1 MRRSLFLLAIM
12 MFFSQLGWAQL
23 YKWVD
28 EKGKVHYGD
37 RIPPEYAN
45 RGSVE
50 LNLKGVPVRK
60 TAPAMTAE
68 QRKAIEDDKERQ
80 KLASV
85 KEAEQKRKDEALLAI
100 YMNEQEIEQAKQR
113 NLGTIESVIKGSEN
127 RIAELQRRR
136 QDIEAQKPIP
146 AYLQK
151 ELTTSESEINI
162 LRELV
167 EQKKKEAA
175 LLIAKYEN
183 DKQRFQEI
191 KGRKAEAQ
199 ASR

>member
-1 MRRSLFLLAIM
+1 MRRSLSLLTIMLFLT
-12 MFFSQLGWAQL
+12 QPGWAQL

-45 RGSVE
+45 RGSTE
-50 LNLKGVPVRK
+50 LNQKGVPIRK

-113 NLGTIESVIKGSEN
+113 NLSTIESVIKGSEN

-146 AYLQK
+146 TYLQK

-175 LLIAKYEN
+175 LLTAKYEN